1 MLWLRNAVKWS
12 AHLVR
17 HPVWGRAYAWLRAR
31 FTDLLRWLHTQR
43 VAQLVWPRRR
53 GTLLWGTFAL
63 LGTLVYAGACCPGP
77 ASQRANVQTAGV
89 TPSAS
94 PAPQPKG
101 SGKVL
106 RGQASYYHNSLK
118 GRPTASGEP
127 YDPRKLTA
135 ANRTLPLGTK
145 LRVTRLDNGKSVVVR
160 VNDRGPFGSRR
171 RILDLSRAAA
181 EQLDMIRV
189 GVAQVEAVVIE

>member
-1 MLWLRNAVKWS
+1 MLWLQNAVKWS
-12 AHLVR
+12 ARLVR
-17 HPVWGRAYAWLRAR
+17 HPSWRRAYAWLRAC
-31 FTDLLRWLHTQR
+31 FTDLSLWLRTQPLGR
-43 VAQLVWPRRR
+43 LLWPRGR
-53 GTLLWGTFAL
+53 GSLLWGTVAL
-63 LGTLVYAGACCPGP
+63 LGTLVYAGACCPGTVR
-77 ASQRANVQTAGV
+77 QRSTVQTASV
-89 TPSAS
+89 APQSTS
-94 PAPQPKG
+94 APQPKPK
-101 SGKVL
+101 GKVL

-160 VNDRGPFGSRR
+160 VNDRGPFGHRR

-189 GVAQVEAVVIE
+189 GVAQVEAEVIE